1 MMHTKIKKW
10 VLLFVLLVLPF
21 MIYTVFFKSATNDF
35 VKLAFIGPKIHHDIA
50 YDSIVDNKIFL
61 PSTSNISK
69 DMFLNKEE
77 KKVIINNIAENKY
90 IELSEEYLPLD
101 QDTLQFLS
109 HHKIPPFSF
118 INQSKDTI
126 TNSDYDGNIYVANFI
141 FTTCPSICKR
151 MTINMRI
158 IQDKLSKYPNIKFL
172 SHTVNPNYDTP
183 EILKQYAT
191 KMRIDES
198 NYNFVTGYKE
208 DIYKIAESYFVNAS
222 EDELAPGG
230 FLHSEYLVIVDK
242 EGRVRS
248 GIDKNGNVL
257 GVYDGTK
264 DFVIKDLIK
273 DVKVLLA
280 EYHQDKKATKNVE

>member
-1 MMHTKIKKW
+1 MHTKTKKW

-21 MIYTVFFKSATNDF
+21 MIYTGCFKSASNNFAT
-35 VKLAFIGPKIHHDIA
+35 LAVIGQ
-50 YDSIVDNKIFL
+50 
-61 PSTSNISK
+61 
-69 DMFLNKEE
+69 EG
-77 KKVIINNIAENKY
+77 
-90 IELSEEYLPLD
+90 
-101 QDTLQFLS
+101 
-109 HHKIPPFSF
+109 HKIPEFSF
-118 INQSKDTI
+118 INQNNDTI
-126 TNSDYDGNIYVANFI
+126 TNADYDGNIYIANFI
-141 FTTCPSICKR
+141 FTTCPTICPA
-151 MTINMRI
+151 MTINMRY
-158 IQDKLSKYPNIKFL
+158 IQDELSKYPNIKFL

-198 NYNFVTGYKE
+198 NFNFVTGDKE
-208 DIYKIAESYFVNAS
+208 EIYKMAASYFVNAS

-230 FLHSEYLVIVDK
+230 FLHSEYLVLVDK

-248 GIDKNGNVL
+248 GYSNFTCSKCGETSKNSKLSCSNCNEKYTYVGNPV
-257 GVYDGTK
+257 GNYDGTK